1 MKEQVNIGN
10 IGWYLLQ
17 AQEGNLD
24 AQAMDAL
31 CSFLEQHP
39 ELVPEMEQSL
49 VPEMDAKSGSEGKF
63 ARFKKE
69 DFGLN
74 AFDTLAVSVLEGER
88 HENDLSEVIS
98 KRHDLQLQWRA
109 FQHTV
114 LKSETVSFPNKSK
127 LYKKRVQVLWI
138 RYAAA
143 ACVVAMLAGWV
154 WNNLSSRSPEKQQ
167 ATNIDQAPAAK
178 NPVPV
183 QNDNRPA
190 PKIIK
195 LPQQNKAPV
204 SPSQSQEPAPDRI
217 VEQPALQPQLAE
229 IETISPRNR
238 PFLSSILPET
248 ALLEINTESLPASA
262 SEQYVEAESGEK
274 PNKLAGLIRNI
285 FSGRSKSSSTDWVDA
300 LASAGNHSLEQIS
313 KGRIEFLHQPENDKG
328 PDTYLKIGNF
338 SISRS
343 IASN

>member
-39 ELVPEMEQSL
+39 ELVPETEQGL
-49 VPEMDAKSGSEGKF
+49 TPEMDAKPNSDGKF
-63 ARFKKE
+63 SHLKKE
-69 DFGLN
+69 DFGLD

-88 HENDLSEVIS
+88 DENDLHEITSS
-98 KRHDLQLQWRA
+98 RSDLQQQWRA

-114 LKSETVSFPNKSK
+114 LKSEIVSFPSKSK
-127 LYKKRVQVLWI
+127 LYKNRVQILWL

-143 ACVVAMLAGWV
+143 ACFVAMLAGWV
-154 WNNLSSRSPEKQQ
+154 WNNFSSRSPENQQ
-167 ATNIDQAPAAK
+167 AVNVDQTPAAE

-183 QNDNRPA
+183 QNDSLPA
-190 PKIIK
+190 PKFIK
-195 LPQQNKAPV
+195 LPQQNTAPAGPLKGIEP
-204 SPSQSQEPAPDRI
+204 SPNRI
-217 VEQPALQPQLAE
+217 IEQNAMQTQLAA
-229 IETISPRNR
+229 IEKISTRN
-238 PFLSSILPET
+238 SILLPSVLT
-248 ALLEINTESLPASA
+248 EITRIEWNTESLPATA
-262 SEQYVEAESGEK
+262 SEQFTEFASDKK
-274 PNKLAGLIRNI
+274 PNKLAGLLRSV
-285 FSGRSKSSSTDWVDA
+285 FSGRNKASSADWVDA
-300 LASAGNHSLEQIS
+300 LASAGNQSLEQIS
-313 KGRIEFLHQPENDKG
+313 KGRIEFSHQPENDKG

-343 IASN
+343 MASN